1 MASLQT
7 AVSVSLDT
15 LRLNPLRSVLST
27 LGVIIGVASLV
38 AVLSLGDGMERSAR
52 QRIEMTTDLQS
63 VGIESRM
70 QEDID
75 GQSFALR
82 DTVSLTGADLDAVQR
97 LPLVGSA
104 TLVARGGVEVRSRDS
119 TKRRMAAL
127 LAVSPGFA
135 KIRPANLVAGRFL
148 SGADI
153 AAGVAVISRRL
164 SQDLAGARAEDA
176 LGDTVLVN
184 GRATVVVG
192 VISGEL
198 GASRGLFVPF
208 APGLDT
214 SLRVNALRYPSLVVR
229 AARVE
234 DVAAVERSVRTYLAA
249 SHPASKRAF
258 AVQTSQARAREASQ
272 GILIFKLLMGAITG
286 ISLIVGGIGIMNVL
300 LASVTERTREIGIRK
315 TTGARHRDILL
326 QFLAESVAITGI
338 GSLIGIVLGLG
349 GAFGVTALIRRFAEA
364 GFIQAT
370 FSWGSVL
377 VAALLSVLIGVAFGT
392 YPALRAARLS
402 PIEAIRHE

>member
-7 AVSVSLDT
+7 AVSVSLET
-15 LRLNPLRSVLST
+15 IRLNPLRSVLST

-52 QRIEMTTDLQS
+52 QRLEMTTDLQS

-82 DTVSLTGADLDAVQR
+82 DTIALSGRDLEALER
-97 LPLVGSA
+97 SPLVGAA
-104 TLVARGGVEVRSRDS
+104 TLVARGGVEVRSSDS

-127 LAVSPGFA
+127 LAVTPGFGT
-135 KIRPANLVAGRFL
+135 IRPATLSAGRFL
-148 SGADI
+148 TGADR
-153 AAGVAVISRRL
+153 AASVTVISRQLAR
-164 SQDLAGARAEDA
+164 DLAGARAEDA

-184 GRATVVVG
+184 GRPTIIVG
-192 VISGEL
+192 VMSGEL

-208 APGLDT
+208 VPGLDT
-214 SLRVNALRYPSLVVR
+214 LLRVHALRYPSLVVR

-234 DVAAVERSVRTYLAA
+234 DVPAVEKSVREYLAT
-249 SHPASKRAF
+249 SHAADKRAF
-258 AVQTSQARAREASQ
+258 AVKSTRARAQEASQ
-272 GILIFKLLMGAITG
+272 GILIFKLLMGAMTG

-315 TTGARHRDILL
+315 TSGARHRDILM

-349 GAFGVTALIRRFAEA
+349 GAFGVTALIRRFAQA

-377 VAALLSVLIGVAFGT
+377 AAALLSVLIGVAFGT